1 MNFWDYEAWGLLTV
15 LAVLLIGLLI
25 ANVLKKTVKPI
36 RESLIPTSVLGGII
50 ILIVSTVYKLCTGE
64 MFFNTKF
71 FATNGTVVLEFITY
85 HALALGFISSAL
97 KISEKKMTG
106 KRGVEI
112 FDSGVTT
119 VSTYLLQASV
129 GLAITIVGALLFG
142 WVFPA
147 AGAILPMGYG
157 QGTGQALNYGKMYE
171 VRNGFHGG
179 ANFGLTVAALGF
191 LSASIGGVIHLN
203 IMRKK
208 GRLKKV
214 DLEERVIKLENVEH
228 PNEISMS
235 GDMDKFTAQLI
246 FIFISYLATY
256 LIMWGLGELLPGMKA
271 TIYGFNFLIGVLMA
285 TLLKLVMKGLTKA
298 KILKKQYVNNFLM
311 NRISN
316 LCFDLMIVAGIA
328 AIDLTLIANYWG
340 MLLILGVVGLAITY
354 LYNMFVAKT
363 LFKEYA
369 DEQFLAMYGMLT
381 GTAST
386 GVMLLREIDP
396 EYKTPVQDNLVYQT
410 LPAIVFGFPIMFLLP
425 IAPDAPYLILG
436 ICVALFI
443 VMNVILFRS
452 KLFPKIFGAKK
463 EKTEQVDNK

>member
-1 MNFWDYEAWGLLTV
+1 MNFWDYEAWGFLTV
-15 LAVLLIGLLI
+15 LAVLLIGLLV
-25 ANVLKKTVKPI
+25 ANILKRTIKPI
-36 RESLIPTSVLGGII
+36 QNSLIPTSVLGGII
-50 ILIVSTVYKLCTGE
+50 ILIISTVYKVCTGE

-71 FATNGTVVLEFITY
+71 FATNGAAVLEIITY
-85 HALALGFISSAL
+85 HTLALGFIASAL
-97 KISEKKMTG
+97 KISDKKMTG

-119 VSTYLLQASV
+119 VATYLLQAV
-129 GLAITIVGALLFG
+129 IGLAITIVGALFFG

-171 VRNGFHGG
+171 VQNGFVGG

-203 IMRKK
+203 VMKKK

-214 DLEERVIKLENVEH
+214 DAKDRVITLETVEH

-246 FIFISYLATY
+246 FIFIAYLLTY
-256 LIMWGLGELLPGMKA
+256 LVMWGLSVLLPSMQA

-285 TLLKLVMKGLTKA
+285 TLIKLAMKGLTKA

-316 LCFDLMIVAGIA
+316 LCFDVMIVAGIA
-328 AIDLTLIANYWG
+328 AIDLTLIADYWG
-340 MLLILGVVGLAITY
+340 MLLILGVVGLVITY
-354 LYNMFVAKT
+354 LYNIFVAKT
-363 LFKEYA
+363 IFKDYA

-386 GVMLLREIDP
+386 GVMLLREVDP

-410 LPAIVFGFPIMFLLP
+410 LPAIVFGFPIMFLVP
-425 IAPDAPYLILG
+425 IAPDVPYLVLG
-436 ICVALFI
+436 VCVGLFV
-443 VMNVILFRS
+443 VMNLILFRT
-452 KLFPKIFGAKK
+452 KLFPKLFKSKK
-463 EKTEQVDNK
+463 VESEQTNS